1 MQDDD
6 DVNDINRENTVRLK
20 DVYEPDE
27 IAERL
32 LTEEDDAIR
41 IKDIPERLQVYNL
54 NDIYIIQ
61 QLFIKNM
68 VKLMIYVHIYIL

>member
-54 NDIYIIQ
+54 NDIYII
-61 QLFIKNM
+61 
-68 VKLMIYVHIYIL
+68 